1 MMDKKTFSLGVL
13 SITAT
18 LLLIANL
25 LPMPAAHADTAIKDR
40 DYTMATTRSQKGGE
54 ILYIIDNRTG
64 QVCTVGVL
72 NNQLTPIA
80 VQSLTS
86 LSGK

>member
-1 MMDKKTFSLGVL
+1 MDKKTFSIGVL

-25 LPMPAAHADTAIKDR
+25 FPMPTAQAITAIKDR

-54 ILYIIDNRTG
+54 VLYVIDNRTG
-64 QVCTVGVL
+64 QVATFNVL

-80 VQSLTS
+80 IDSLTS
-86 LSGK
+86 LSGKQ